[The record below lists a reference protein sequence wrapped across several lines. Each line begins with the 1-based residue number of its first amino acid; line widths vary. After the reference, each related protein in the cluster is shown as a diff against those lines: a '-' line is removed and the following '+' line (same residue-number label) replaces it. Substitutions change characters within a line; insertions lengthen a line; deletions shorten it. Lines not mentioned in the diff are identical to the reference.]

1 MTTSPFRLGFS
12 ASTASTATIRL
23 GRERRGTIALVLAND
38 GDGAIRTRF
47 DVQPQAPAGGGWFT
61 LDANE
66 FTLGPRARIS
76 APARIAVPFD
86 VEGRAFI
93 IRVVA
98 VDVDAP
104 EERVSAP
111 LEIRLEVPASAGGGP
126 AFHLEQWAWIAIAAA
141 LTAVLGIV
149 LMVASGWLPG
159 LVLLLTA
166 TAIGGLGYWVW
177 RHDDHGEATPP
188 APAPSPEPPT
198 ASTIPLP
205 LPPALPPGP
214 PPGGTP

>member
-38 GDGAIRTRF
+38 GDAAIRTRF

-66 FTLGPRARIS
+66 FTLAPRARIS
-76 APARIAVPFD
+76 APARIAVPWD
-86 VEGRAFI
+86 VDGRAFT

-104 EERVSAP
+104 EDRVSAP
-111 LEIRLEVPASAGGGP
+111 VEIRLEVPASAGGG
-126 AFHLEQWAWIAIAAA
+126 AAVHLEQWAWIAIAAA
-141 LTAVLGIV
+141 ATALLGIV
-149 LMVASGWLPG
+149 LTVASGWLPG
-159 LVLLLTA
+159 LVMLLTA
-166 TAIGGLGYWVW
+166 AAIGGLGWWVW
-177 RHDDHGEATPP
+177 THGDRGAATPP
-188 APAPSPEPPT
+188 AAPPT
-198 ASTIPLP
+198 PPAATTAA
-205 LPPALPPGP
+205 PPALPPGP
-214 PPGGTP
+214 PPGSAP